1 MTIQHLSNKQ
11 ILTLIGSRFE
21 AARLNEG
28 LDQKKLAELSGVS
41 VGTIQNIESGKA
53 SVGLAKVI
61 AILRA
66 LNMVD
71 LMEVFIPAIPQ
82 QSIALTTTK
91 NTPRKRVATKSSQST
106 SSKNFAWKNEVS
118 IVLNTDKVNIKDG
131 K

>member
-1 MTIQHLSNKQ
+1 MTVQHLSNNQ